1 MRKDREEIEEENQR
15 FMETIIPLLLLV
27 IVLLLL
33 PMFLLSLIILIP
45 LSLLGKKTRRLIG
58 MIAIIIFG
66 YFIYQ
71 EPKNIFAYYG
81 SLREN
86 FNVDIEWINNS
97 LLMIFN
103 EIPTANIFTFFVYI
117 IGGISLAF
125 PLVEYKEYKK
135 SLQVN
140 TKESAK
146 EKFYSS
152 DKYKN
157 NKKNRIKINE
167 KVQKKWRSKPNDK
180 VYVGINE
187 YGKPMYMKFKELNQH
202 AFVAATTGG
211 GKTVLLMSF
220 VEYAVMKDYPILFI
234 DGKGSASTVEEF
246 EKLNN
251 DYDRDVIVFGDNYN
265 VTYNPIKY
273 GNSQVIVDKLRQLV
287 ETESVYYSN
296 INDLLIQ
303 NIIMFMDD
311 YGFKRDLKTFA
322 KYLNSESVK
331 DVINN
336 DVDVKTIEVPVTVEK
351 NKKDDK
357 EEEDFFDMLDSAAE
371 ETQYETRTV
380 KEKTE
385 RALYYKKKFFDNY
398 VDTTEGD
405 NYLFEHGS
413 SVRTELLKIIDSELG
428 HLFEE
433 TENSVDL
440 VDVSRNNKSVFIS
453 FDGTI
458 YEKFIE
464 KTARFMILDVNYLVS
479 LRNRKTENVG
489 NSPFLTIYD
498 EFGVYAT
505 EKIIDTV
512 NKSREA
518 GFHCVIS
525 TQSIHDLTAIDP
537 TFTDRILANTNTYF
551 VGQVNEDSEVDKWSK
566 TFGVYKDQEL
576 TNVTERGT
584 KSKLRRKEE
593 RGDKGTV
600 RSVQRFTIEP
610 QQFRN
615 LTTGQFAVK
624 RKASGVEE
632 EPEIVYA
639 RNPLVK

>member
-1 MRKDREEIEEENQR
+1 MRKDREGIEEDNQR

-71 EPKNIFAYYG
+71 EPKNLFAYYG

-117 IGGISLAF
+117 IGGIVLAF

-140 TKESAK
+140 TKESEK

-152 DKYKN
+152 DKYKK

-167 KVQKKWRSKPNDK
+167 KVQKKWRNKPNDK

-187 YGKPMYMKFKELNQH
+187 YGKPMYMNFKELNQH

-220 VEYAVMKDYPILFI
+220 VEYAVMKDYPILFV

-246 EKLNN
+246 EKLNS

-303 NIIMFMDD
+303 NIIMFIDD

-385 RALYYKKKFFDNY
+385 RALYYQKKFFDNY

-433 TENSVDL
+433 TENSIDL

-505 EKIIDTV
+505 DKIIDTV

-566 TFGVYKDQEL
+566 TFGVYKDQEI

-593 RGDKGTV
+593 RGDKGTA